1 MNKHILCTVYVPF
14 INRMYH
20 GDEPFTIPGMQENS
34 WAVEQSNF
42 EIYFQIFSPAGLER
56 QIGFQALHGSLSSP
70 SFLKGAV

>member
-1 MNKHILCTVYVPF
+1 MVMNHLRFLGCRKI
-14 INRMYH
+14 
-20 GDEPFTIPGMQENS
+20 
-34 WAVEQSNF
+34 AEQSNF